1 MRASSHRGAVS
12 QPASEPN
19 QPPPSDIGPATPPE
33 PAQPAE
39 AASPADETPA
49 DRVVS
54 INRATL
60 RGVDFRKARF
70 DSFSLAGCVFISCD
84 FRMIR
89 FDKRLKGLFTAS
101 PQSIFRDCRFDGAD
115 LRRVRPGVA
124 RFERCTFDDA
134 AIDGWRAEAAEFIGC
149 RFAGALGT
157 VSFFGKPAGNTARLV
172 EPTRR
177 RNEFAGNDFRDADLD
192 RVTFTLGIDLRSQRL
207 PKDDRYVW
215 IDRFPQRVAH
225 ARIDIVRWD
234 VQEERIAAQN
244 MLLDLT
250 VRFRDQ
256 AEVVA
261 SRMSA
266 SGPAA
271 RVQTRVWAVLERAIG

>member
-1 MRASSHRGAVS
+1 MS

-19 QPPPSDIGPATPPE
+19 EPPPSDVAPGTPPE
-33 PAQPAE
+33 PVAPAE
-39 AASPADETPA
+39 APSPAVETPG

-60 RGVDFRKARF
+60 RSVDFRKARF

-89 FDKRLKGLFTAS
+89 FDRRLQGLFTAS
-101 PQSIFRDCRFDGAD
+101 PPSVFRDCRFDGAD
-115 LRRVRPGVA
+115 LRRVRPGLA

-134 AIDGWRAEAAEFIGC
+134 AVDGWRAEAAEFIGC

-157 VSFFGKPAGNTARLV
+157 VVFFGKPAGNAARLIV
-172 EPTRR
+172 PPRK
-177 RNEFAGNDFRDADLD
+177 RNEFSGNDFRDADLD
-192 RVTFTLGIDLRSQRL
+192 HVTFTLGIDLRSQRL
-207 PKDDRYVW
+207 PQDDRYVW
-215 IDRFPQRVAH
+215 LDRFPQRVAR
-225 ARIDIVRWD
+225 ARTDIVHWD

-244 MLLDLT
+244 MLKDLT

-256 AEVVA
+256 ADIFA

-266 SGPAA
+266 AGPAA